1 MPPRT
6 TRMTP
11 ASARER
17 AEIAREHLRVAEERL
32 AACADGPSREAS
44 VSAANAI
51 SAAIAAADA
60 ICGIVLGHRS
70 SGPDHRAAAALLA
83 QVADGAPL
91 ARRLVRLTAQKSQA
105 QYGDYVTARVAR
117 DVTASAARLVSALPQ
132 YGV

>member
-1 MPPRT
+1 
-6 TRMTP
+6 MTP

-32 AACADGPSREAS
+32 AACTDGPSREAS

-51 SAAIAAADA
+51 SAAADA
-60 ICGIVLGHRS
+60 ICGIALGHPS
-70 SGPDHRAAAALLA
+70 SGADHREAAALLA
-83 QVADGAPL
+83 QVADGARL

-117 DVTASAARLVSALPQ
+117 DVTASAGRLVSALPR